1 MASKNYPDGSKWL
14 QDNGNELEIVEHLG
28 DTKFKVKYHNSPI
41 FTAGAKE
48 IRTGKVKDKNVPV
61 VCGVG
66 YISYGEH
73 IAKPTGSS
81 SNTTEYEV
89 WRGVILRCY
98 DSKAKTYKGY
108 GSKGVVV
115 CNEWHNFQNFAD
127 WYTKQPMY
135 GKGYHL
141 DKDLLNNGANEYSP
155 DNCTFVSPAI
165 NSLFTGGFK
174 TVVYQR
180 RSKWVVQLQM
190 GEKCSNGNKRQS
202 YFGEYTDKQEAL
214 EVYFKHKIAHVI
226 KVANQEKD
234 NLDERVY
241 RNLTD
246 PTWIREYINLLASEH
261 EDNK

>member
-1 MASKNYPDGSKWL
+1 MAGRVYYDGSEWL
-14 QDNGNELEIVEHLG
+14 QENGRLLTVHG
-28 DTKFKVKYHNSPI
+28 KVRRDVFLVSFDDSPK
-41 FTAGAKE
+41 FTANSKAIKKGGV
-48 IRTGKVKDKNVPV
+48 RDLNLPSVSS
-61 VCGVG
+61 VG
-66 YISYGEH
+66 YYGYGEYVTKIDH
-73 IAKPTGSS
+73 IK
-81 SNTTEYEV
+81 TTEYEV
-89 WRGVILRCY
+89 WRGMIRRCY
-98 DSKAKTYKGY
+98 QSNFPQYERY
-108 GSKGVVV
+108 GKKGVTV
-115 CNEWHNFQNFAD
+115 CKDWHNFQNFAD

-141 DKDLLNNGANEYSP
+141 DKDLLNSGAKEYSP

-174 TVVYQR
+174 TIVYQR
-180 RSKWVVQLQM
+180 RAKWVVHLQM

-226 KVANQEKD
+226 KVANQEKA

-241 RNLTD
+241 SNLTD
-246 PTWIREYINLLASEH
+246 PVWVRDYINLLASEH